1 MADRISGNFGAAPLS
16 GRLRAGVLA
25 LATGCF
31 STALSA
37 QDASTGTQLGKVV
50 VEAEEESP
58 YTVEG
63 SESATKLPLTLRETP
78 QSVTV
83 VTRERLDD
91 QNLQSLR
98 EVLDTTPGV
107 YSYAYDSERVL
118 FTARGFVIDN
128 LLYDGVPATTSS
140 STGSVDETL
149 DTALYERIEIV
160 RGATGLMTGAGSPA
174 ASVNLV
180 RKRANSKELQV
191 ALDLTA
197 GSWSDRRLE
206 ADVST
211 PLTASGNVRMRAV
224 GVYQDRESYQAM
236 YENQK
241 NVFYGVIDADL
252 TPDTLLSVGYDYQD
266 NRPRSNTWGSFPL
279 YLADGTAADW
289 PRSIST
295 STDWAFW
302 NRRKETIFAEVRHDF
317 GNQWSVRS
325 SVTWRRFR
333 EDLALFYVYGFPDP
347 QTGEGLEPFAYRSD
361 GEVTERAFDLYA
373 SGPFNMFGR
382 EHELVVG
389 YNGSRIS
396 KDGFEYAHGDL
407 APTGNFFEWDG
418 SYPQPVFDTQALRIT
433 DTSISQ
439 NAVYAAARLVL
450 ADPLKLIA
458 GARVTRWK
466 TDAFDLYDLS
476 GSLGHDFNKTVPYAG
491 LVYDISSSF
500 SVFTSFTEIF
510 KPQNSRDMNG
520 AQLDPVDGR
529 SFEAGIKGEHFDGRF
544 NTALTV
550 FETRQNN
557 VAEPVYDEETGEPIL
572 LPDGTQAS
580 HAIDGT
586 RTRGFELEA
595 SGTLREGWNASL
607 GWSRNNTKDA
617 NDEAIRTFVPRT
629 LVRLFTTWNAPGVL
643 NRLTVGG
650 GVNWQSDSRT
660 FVGTPDGGTTLRQGS
675 VTLLSLMARYQVTP
689 DVQVQF
695 TGNNLLDKKYYVLDE
710 YDNTYFGA
718 PASYY
723 MGVNVKF

>member
-1 MADRISGNFGAAPLS
+1 MGHRNSGDFGARPLS
-16 GRLRAGVLA
+16 GRLTTGLLA
-25 LATGCF
+25 SATACF
-31 STALSA
+31 STALFA

-98 EVLDTTPGV
+98 EVLDITPGV

-118 FTARGFVIDN
+118 FTSRGFVIDN
-128 LLYDGVPATTSS
+128 LLYDGVPATVNFNTDSI
-140 STGSVDETL
+140 DETL

-197 GSWSDRRLE
+197 GSWSDRRVE

-211 PLTASGNVRMRAV
+211 PLTSSGNVRMRAV
-224 GVYQDRESYQAM
+224 GVYQDRDSYQAM
-236 YENQK
+236 YEKQK

-252 TPDTLLSVGYDYQD
+252 TPSTLLSVGYDYQD

-279 YLADGTAADW
+279 YLADGTPADW
-289 PRSIST
+289 SRSVST
-295 STDWAFW
+295 ATDWAFW
-302 NRRKETIFAEVRHDF
+302 NRRKETIFAELRQDF
-317 GNQWSVRS
+317 GNEWSLRS

-347 QTGEGLEPFAYRSD
+347 VTGEGLEPFASRSD
-361 GEVTERAFDLYA
+361 GQITERALDLYA
-373 SGPFNMFGR
+373 SGPFSLFGR

-396 KDGFEYAHGDL
+396 NDGVEYAHGEL

-418 SYPQPVFDTQALRIT
+418 SYPEPEFDAQGLRTT
-433 DTSISQ
+433 DISTRQ
-439 NAVYAAARLVL
+439 NAFYAAARLVL

-458 GARVTRWK
+458 GARFNSWK
-466 TDAFDLYDLS
+466 TDSFYIYDAPEPLRY
-476 GSLGHDFNKTVPYAG
+476 DFNKTIPYAG
-491 LVYDISSSF
+491 LVYDISTSF

-510 KPQNSRDMNG
+510 KPQNKRDVNV
-520 AQLDPVDGR
+520 AFLDPVEGR
-529 SFEAGIKGEHFDGRF
+529 SYEAGIKGEHLDGRF

-557 VAEPVYDEETGEPIL
+557 VAAPAVDDETGLPVL

-580 HAIDGT
+580 RAIDGT

-607 GWSRNNTKDA
+607 GWSRYNTKDA
-617 NDEAIRTFVPRT
+617 NDEVIRTFAPRT
-629 LVRLFTTWNAPGVL
+629 LVKLFTTWKAPGVL
-643 NRLTVGG
+643 SSLTVGG
-650 GVNWQSDSRT
+650 GVNWQSDSYT
-660 FVGTPDGGTTLRQGS
+660 FVGSPDGGTTLRQGS
-675 VTLLSLMARYQVTP
+675 VALLSLMARYQFTP
-689 DVQVQF
+689 DISAQF
-695 TGNNLLDKKYYVLDE
+695 TGNNLLDRRYYVLDE

-718 PASYY
+718 PASYSL
-723 MGVNVKF
+723 GVNVKF